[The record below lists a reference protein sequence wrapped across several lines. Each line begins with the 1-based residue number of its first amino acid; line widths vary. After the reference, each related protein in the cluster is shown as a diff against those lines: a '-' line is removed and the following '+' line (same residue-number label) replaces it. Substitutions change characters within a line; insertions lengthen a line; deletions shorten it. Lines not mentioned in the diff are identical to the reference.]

1 MKHILQMI
9 ICISLTAFFSCFDVT
24 EKSSSR
30 LPTMATE
37 ENSVV
42 SHDTLFFENDSIV
55 IAQPVKE
62 GKAAVLKWGV
72 VGKEFNTGKD
82 TLPYSPLGFSRTYK
96 VSDYFVV
103 EDGCG
108 TGCKYLYF
116 VSFRSNREG
125 LFLSPLIFD
134 LDKEVIVYQGESMN
148 ELVTVQNIASGKKL
162 KVEKEFDKTKRPYSL
177 AIDTVFIARNKLILT
192 WYSPTQ
198 KKMTK
203 EIDLES
209 VL

>member
-1 MKHILQMI
+1 MTYMPQLI
-9 ICISLTAFFSCFDVT
+9 ICFMIATFFSCFDVT
-24 EKSSSR
+24 ENGNRR
-30 LPTMATE
+30 LPTKTAE
-37 ENSVV
+37 ENSAG
-42 SHDTLFFENDSIV
+42 SNDTLFFGNDSIV

-62 GKAAVLKWGV
+62 GKAAILKWGV
-72 VGKEFNTGKD
+72 VGKELNTGKD

-148 ELVTVQNIASGKKL
+148 ELVTVQNIASGKQL
-162 KVEKEFDKTKRPYSL
+162 KVAEEFDKTKRPYSL
-177 AIDTVFIARNKLILT
+177 AIDTAFIARNKLILT